1 MLPLLILFVLLA
13 VFYLGILA
21 GVIGGLYRLKS
32 GREKHRPFVSVVI
45 AARNEAGNIGSCL
58 ESMALQDYPADKHE
72 IIVVNDRSEDDTA
85 GIVEAFSEKDSRFR
99 LVTVFAPHPDMA
111 PKKWALHRGIDSARG
126 EIILT
131 TDADCVAGP
140 GWISSMI
147 RYFEDDVALVAG
159 YSPLRH
165 ASPSVFHRLVE
176 LDALALAGLAAG
188 SMGAGFP
195 LTCSGRNLACRKSV
209 YEEIGGF
216 GSIGRFISGDDDL
229 FLHLIRR
236 RTDWRVRYNV
246 DSESIV
252 SSHPPGTFSEFVHQ
266 RIRHASKGRH
276 YPLPLTMGLVAVYL
290 FNLLFLV
297 GIFFPKMWLPVVFL
311 FGLKSFCDFLL
322 VLRTATVF
330 RQRDAISVFPLA
342 MFLHIPYVVIFGWLG
357 QVGKF
362 RWKEDAATSK
372 TLSPSPTE

>member
-1 MLPLLILFVLLA
+1 MILFVLLA
-13 VFYLGILA
+13 AFYLAVLA
-21 GVIGGLYRLKS
+21 GIIGGLYRLKS
-32 GREKHRPFVSVVI
+32 GRGKHRPFVSVVI
-45 AARNEAGNIGSCL
+45 AARNEARIIGSCL

-72 IIVVNDRSEDDTA
+72 IIVVNDRSQDDTA
-85 GIVEAFSEKDSRFR
+85 GVVEVFTEKDPCFR
-99 LVTVFAPHPDMA
+99 LVTVSESHPDMA
-111 PKKWALHRGIDSARG
+111 PKKWALHRGVESARG

-147 RYFEDDVALVAG
+147 RYFEDDVGLVAG

-165 ASPSVFHRLVE
+165 PSPSVFHRLVE

-195 LTCSGRNLACRKSV
+195 LTCSGRNLAYRKSV
-209 YEEIGGF
+209 YEEVGGF

-236 RTDWRVRYNV
+236 RTDWKVRYNI

-252 SSHPPGTFSEFVHQ
+252 SSHPPRTLSEFVHQ

-276 YPLPLTMGLVAVYL
+276 YPPALTMGLVTVYL

-297 GIFFPKMWLPVVFL
+297 GIFLPKMWLPMVFL
-311 FGLKSFCDFLL
+311 FGLKSFSDFLV
-322 VLRTATVF
+322 VLRAATVF
-330 RQRDAISVFPLA
+330 RQRDALTVFPLA

-362 RWKEDAATSK
+362 RWKEDIATSK
-372 TLSPSPTE
+372 TVSPSPTE